1 MLGYKLLYLA
11 SLITFTFGAL
21 IFSVLTLF
29 YWRERKSHQRPA
41 GGLVFPLFTVA
52 CASAFLINLLLRIA
66 DALNAESNW
75 VTALLLALALV
86 IGFLFPLLF
95 HVVYA
100 DEARHLPGVRAWRW
114 ILVGYYAISIGA
126 ALVKG
131 LDDSELIATSWSDQ
145 LNNAPALM
153 LGLAGML
160 GLLAQIQ
167 SRRQLNVVEGRH
179 RLWTRV
185 LLCLTILCAVANLVQ
200 VGTFVSLLPD
210 YLLLAFFCVTLYYKE
225 RLTFFDLLIKRGA
238 FFALALVALTTAFA
252 VGPSISA
259 RFPADWSRP
268 WISALLFTPF
278 FLMGPWIY
286 GRLAHGIDRVWLRR
300 RYSPEEAERQ
310 FVHDIQGSVGEED
323 LAGRAGNS
331 LREIFQANA
340 EVRFSC
346 EHVPPF
352 EPEGGLFVELE
363 QHGQRLGW
371 AVLAP
376 RTNCIPY
383 MSDDRRLLQAVARTL
398 SVVLENVRFREQQQ
412 QREER
417 EQQLRLLASRA
428 ELKALRAQINP
439 HFLFNALNAIA
450 GLIQDQP
457 QLADETVEQLAHV
470 FRYTLRRS
478 EKEWVRLDEEV
489 EFVLAYLRVEQARFG
504 DRLELMI
511 DVDPAACDTPVPAMS
526 IQPLIENAIKHGITA
541 REGRG
546 TIGLRATLIGEILR
560 IEVSDNGPGFPA
572 GFTLGAVNGE
582 TTRHGLR
589 NILDRLKGYYGD
601 SAQLRWDCTQNG
613 TQVVIEIPQ
622 MPASEHAVRNQP

>member
-21 IFSVLTLF
+21 TFSVLTLF
-29 YWRERKSHQRPA
+29 YWRERRRRAS
-41 GGLVFPLFTVA
+41 GLVFPFFTVS

-66 DALNAESNW
+66 DGLNAESNLA
-75 VTALLLALALV
+75 TGLLLALALV

-100 DEARHLPGVRAWRW
+100 EEQHDLPGGRAWRW
-114 ILVGYYAISIGA
+114 ILIGYYAASIGI
-126 ALVKG
+126 ALAKG
-131 LDDSELIATSWSDQ
+131 LDDSELIATGWSDQ
-145 LNNAPALM
+145 LNLAPALM
-153 LGLAGML
+153 LGLAGTL

-167 SRRQLNVVEGRH
+167 SRRQLSIVEGRH
-179 RLWTRV
+179 RLWIRV
-185 LLCLTILCAVANLVQ
+185 LLCLTILCAVANLAQ

-238 FFALALVALTTAFA
+238 FFALALVALTAAFA
-252 VGPSISA
+252 VGPSVSA

-286 GRLAHGIDRVWLRR
+286 AWLAHGIDRVWLRC

-310 FVHDIQGSVGEED
+310 FVHDIQIAVGEED
-323 LAGRAGNS
+323 LRLRAGNS
-331 LREIFQANA
+331 LRNIFQAPA
-340 EVRFSC
+340 GVQFDC
-346 EHVPPF
+346 ERVPPR
-352 EPEGGLFVELE
+352 EPEGGLMVELE

-371 AVLAP
+371 AALDARP
-376 RTNCIPY
+376 NCIPY
-383 MSDDRRLLQAVARTL
+383 LSDDARLLQAVGRTL

-504 DRLELMI
+504 DRLQLNIE
-511 DVDPAACDTPVPAMS
+511 VDPAAGAIPVPAMS
-526 IQPLIENAIKHGITA
+526 IQPLIENAIKHGICA
-541 REGRG
+541 AEGRG
-546 TIGLRATLIGEILR
+546 RIGLRATLAGEILC
-560 IEVSDNGPGFPA
+560 IEVTDNGPGFPA
-572 GFTLGAVNGE
+572 GFSLGEAVNGQAAP
-582 TTRHGLR
+582 RHGLR
-589 NILDRLKGYYGD
+589 NVLERLRGYYGE
-601 SAQLRWDCTQNG
+601 SAQLRWDCGQNG
-613 TQVVIEIPQ
+613 TSVFLEIPR
-622 MPASEHAVRNQP
+622 MPAPNVAARGQA